1 MRVVVHSNGPDGV
14 GLQGTVVPLLRVC
27 LCVNDG
33 GRGVGGGGRGFFPN
47 THREKAEVAG
57 NDNGDDP
64 IGSPDNVNAAQV
76 SCQQHY
82 DKLKTKARNPE
93 QTSNQF
99 LPNFDDEATSSS
111 Q

>member
-1 MRVVVHSNGPDGV
+1 MVEEGAFFASN
-14 GLQGTVVPLLRVC
+14 
-27 LCVNDG
+27 
-33 GRGVGGGGRGFFPN
+33 
-47 THREKAEVAG
+47 HREKAEVAV

-93 QTSNQF
+93 
-99 LPNFDDEATSSS
+99 
-111 Q
+111 